1 MGVLLVS
8 SHFIRLLGALK
19 AKRASPALGRFFWGL
34 RVATVSLG
42 ASCGPR
48 SSLTRLLP
56 LRAALTRTA
65 PLRLPR
71 GLDRACGG
79 ELRRGCLSKGV
90 TRMLH
95 IYPVILAFVTDV
107 HPFIERIGRHDP
119 DLAKQLRR
127 ASASVVLN
135 TAEGMYARGRQR
147 TASYNIALR
156 EMRESYA
163 ALEVAVRLRYIAPLP
178 DAFEDRIERII
189 GTLVRLSFPRQRAG

>member
-1 MGVLLVS
+1 
-8 SHFIRLLGALK
+8 
-19 AKRASPALGRFFWGL
+19 
-34 RVATVSLG
+34 
-42 ASCGPR
+42 
-48 SSLTRLLP
+48 
-56 LRAALTRTA
+56 
-65 PLRLPR
+65 
-71 GLDRACGG
+71 
-79 ELRRGCLSKGV
+79 
-90 TRMLH
+90 MLH

-163 ALEVAVRLRYIAPLP
+163 ALEVSVRLRYIAPLP
-178 DAFEDRIERII
+178 EAFEDRIERII